1 MDQTVQVCI
10 VTLKQIRR
18 RRGRRGIRS
27 PLAFPIEQ
35 FRLCAPVC
43 VPQWPRLLFSEHGR
57 GMVTNGGGDASAGS
71 PILEPDLSLTL
82 LHAQQLADLS
92 SSCRRRTPVHAE
104 ESFEVNELIRR
115 HPRPLSFLP
124 LSSGA
129 PAAAAATRRRD
140 ATLVN
145 LG

>member
-18 RRGRRGIRS
+18 RRGWRGIRS

-43 VPQWPRLLFSEHGR
+43 ATVARLLFSEHGR
-57 GMVTNGGGDASAGS
+57 VWFTNGGDASAGS

-92 SSCRRRTPVHAE
+92 PSRRRRTPVHAE

-129 PAAAAATRRRD
+129 PTAAAATRRRD

>member
-1 MDQTVQVCI
+1 MDEALQICI

-18 RRGRRGIRS
+18 RCGRHGIRPS
-27 PLAFPIEQ
+27 LSFPIEQ
-35 FRLCAPVC
+35 FCLCAPVC
-43 VPQWPRLLFSEHGR
+43 HSGPLAFSDGCGYAG
-57 GMVTNGGGDASAGS
+57 GMKRVGGS

-92 SSCRRRTPVHAE
+92 SSRRRRTPVHAE
-104 ESFEVNELIRR
+104 ESFQMNELIRR

-124 LSSGA
+124 LSTGA
-129 PAAAAATRRRD
+129 PAATRRD
-140 ATLVN
+140 ATLVD